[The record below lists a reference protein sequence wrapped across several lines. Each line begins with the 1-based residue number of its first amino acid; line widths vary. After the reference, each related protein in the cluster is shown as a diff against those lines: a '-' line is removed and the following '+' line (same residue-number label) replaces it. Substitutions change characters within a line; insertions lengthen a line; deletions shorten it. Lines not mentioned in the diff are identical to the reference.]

1 MQTNRCIAYPA
12 RGGAYRTMLKSI
24 LSEIDA
30 EISRLEQ
37 AKTLL
42 SSAGTAA
49 IKSKPGRPPETASV
63 IIPKVRKTKK
73 RRKMGAEA
81 RERIRQAQ
89 IKRWAAVKEPSK
101 PNADEAVTAAHGPKK
116 KKAAKTAA

>member
-1 MQTNRCIAYPA
+1 
-12 RGGAYRTMLKSI
+12 MLKSI

-73 RRKMGAEA
+73 RRKMSAEA

-89 IKRWAAVKEPSK
+89 IKRWAAVRQ
-101 PNADEAVTAAHGPKK
+101 
-116 KKAAKTAA
+116 AAKTTAARLSKSKKKTAKAAARQAVRVWSQDSTLSRGAI

>member
-37 AKTLL
+37 AKALL

-49 IKSKPGRPPETASV
+49 IKSKPGRPPGTASV

-73 RRKMGAEA
+73 RRKMSAEA

-89 IKRWAAVKEPSK
+89 IKRWAAVKQADKPNTDAAAAPSSK
-101 PNADEAVTAAHGPKK
+101 PKK
-116 KKAAKTAA
+116 RAAKTAA